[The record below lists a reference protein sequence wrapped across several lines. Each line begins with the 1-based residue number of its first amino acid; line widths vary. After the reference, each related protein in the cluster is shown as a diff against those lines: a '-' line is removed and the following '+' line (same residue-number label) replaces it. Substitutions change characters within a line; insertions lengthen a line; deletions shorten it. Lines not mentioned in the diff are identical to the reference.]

1 MRLLLAIAL
10 LFTLS
15 ACGSDAPPAQPPAP
29 EFRTDGVLDFVAPD
43 GTPVKRIAIEIAE
56 TDSARAMGLMNRPG
70 MAEQAGMLFIM
81 DTEEPQRF
89 WMRNTLMPL
98 DLFFADDS
106 LRIVAIRPDN
116 RSVSDEGIESVVPAR
131 YVVETRAGFGAR
143 YGIEEGYRIQ
153 WRRQ

>member
-1 MRLLLAIAL
+1 MRLLFAAAL
-10 LFTLS
+10 LLTLS
-15 ACGSDAPPAQPPAP
+15 ACGSDAPDGPPPAP
-29 EFRTDGVLDFVAPD
+29 EFRADGILDFIDPD

-56 TDSARAMGLMNRPG
+56 DDSSRAMGLMNRPT

-81 DTEEPQRF
+81 DAEEPQRF

-98 DLFFADDS
+98 DLYFADDS

-116 RSVSDEGIESVVPAR
+116 KPISDAGIESVAPAR
-131 YVVETRAGFGAR
+131 YVVETRAGFAAR
-143 YGIEEGYRIQ
+143 HGIEEGYRIQ